1 MAVTPRKLSNSPN
14 GLGIVL
20 ATAAAGTLL
29 HTSTTATGASQFD
42 ELYIWASNRATTSKV
57 VTFYLGATG
66 SSNHLHDSLPARAG
80 FYQIVPGLRFSGGVA
95 VRAFT
100 TSPGVVIV
108 NGIVNRNA

>member
-29 HTSTTATGASQFD
+29 HTSTSATGASQFD
-42 ELYIWASNRATTSKV
+42 EVYLWASNRATVSKT
-57 VTFYLGATG
+57 VTFYLGGTG
-66 SSNHLHDSLPARAG
+66 SSNHVHDTLPARSG
-80 FYQIVPGLRFSGGVA
+80 LYQIVPGLRFSGGVV
-95 VRAFT
+95 VRAFAA
-100 TSPGVVIV
+100 SPGVVIV